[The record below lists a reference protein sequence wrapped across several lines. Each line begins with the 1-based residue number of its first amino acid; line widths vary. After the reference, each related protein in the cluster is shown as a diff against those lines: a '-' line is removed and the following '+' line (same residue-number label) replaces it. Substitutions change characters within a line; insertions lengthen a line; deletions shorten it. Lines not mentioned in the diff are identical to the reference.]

1 MLQEEFEARAPEIIK
16 KTAEFADLLEACDC
30 YQWGD
35 EIYVDD
41 HGEMVYIMLRLI
53 SSASC
58 IARNLEAWR
67 NKGQS
72 DQTADRNADSP
83 RPVAKVKPETQKK
96 TA

>member
-1 MLQEEFEARAPEIIK
+1 MLQVEFEARAPEIIK
-16 KTAEFADLLEACDC
+16 KTAEFSDLLEACDC

-35 EIYVDD
+35 EIYIDD
-41 HGEMVYIMLRLI
+41 HGEMDYILLRLI

-58 IARNLEAWR
+58 IAKNLAAWK

-72 DQTADRNADSP
+72 DRAADRNADLP
-83 RPVAKVKPETQKK
+83 RPVAKVKPEADKK